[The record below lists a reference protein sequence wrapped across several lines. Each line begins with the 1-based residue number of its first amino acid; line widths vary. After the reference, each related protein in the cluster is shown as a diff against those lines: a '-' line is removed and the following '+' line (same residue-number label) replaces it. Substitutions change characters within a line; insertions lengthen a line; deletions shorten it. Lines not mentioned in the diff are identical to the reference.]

1 MTEFGVTKEGFVLKP
16 FEEILRDA
24 QQRVRDAFG
33 ADIDLSPTSTLAK
46 ILQVTADEDALL
58 WRRLEDVYYSQ
69 FVSTASGTDLDL
81 LGDDAGIVRR
91 HLFAEGQVELT
102 IEQPQ
107 PERVYVLPEGAI
119 LLTRGTPSHAFHTT
133 AAAKLS
139 ATAPRATVPAR
150 AFEEGPLGNIPAGA
164 IVAVDPDYLAD
175 HLEAAGPTTVTATN
189 PAPFDG
195 GQRRESDVDYRARQL
210 GFPREMWTEQRVLA
224 AALGVR
230 GVLDVLLSGPL
241 GGADVS
247 QSFFNLFLFN
257 QRAFGAER
265 PTGEPYFIDVV
276 VAHEP
281 TRPWRSTSS
290 VVGIYERVRA
300 EIELVRPAGIFF
312 NIVEAQHVE
321 VGVRATVI
329 ADPGMDAQAIQ
340 ASLTNRLAADLGSL
354 RLGGDVLFSQVM
366 RALVEQPGVLDV
378 QDLRLRRAP
387 AAAQQLTAGGVA
399 PAEEVIERATGE
411 NLELGPTEI
420 ATFRVGSELFDVVV
434 IGR

>member
-1 MTEFGVTKEGFVLKP
+1 MTELGVTPDGFALKG
-16 FEEILRDA
+16 FTQILADA
-24 QQRVRDAFG
+24 QQRVREMFG
-33 ADIDLSPTSTLAK
+33 PDVDLSPTSSLAK
-46 ILQVTADEDALL
+46 ILQVTAEEDALL

-69 FVSTASGTDLDL
+69 FVSTASGVDLDL
-81 LGDDAGIVRR
+81 LGDDAGIARR
-91 HLFAEGQVELT
+91 HLFAEGQVEITL
-102 IEQPQ
+102 EQPQ
-107 PERVYVLPEGAI
+107 PGRVYVLPEGAI
-119 LLTRGTPSHAFHTT
+119 LLTRGTPPQAFHST
-133 AAAKLS
+133 AAASLS
-139 ATAPRATVPAR
+139 AATPRVTVPAR
-150 AFEEGPLGNIPAGA
+150 AFEEGPRGNIPAGA
-164 IVAVDPDYLAD
+164 IAAVDPDYLAE
-175 HLEAAGPTTVTATN
+175 HLDAAGPTTVTATN

-241 GGADVS
+241 GGPDVS
-247 QSFFNLFLFN
+247 QSYFNLFLFN

-265 PTGEPYFIDVV
+265 PTGEPYFVDVI

-281 TRPWRSTSS
+281 TRPWRSTDP

-300 EIELVRPAGIFF
+300 EIELVRPAGMFF
-312 NIVEAQHVE
+312 NIVEARHVE
-321 VGVRATVI
+321 VAVRATVI
-329 ADPGMDAQAIQ
+329 ADPGMDAQAVQ
-340 ASLTNRLAADLGSL
+340 ASLTSRLAADLGSL

-378 QDLRLRRAP
+378 QDLRLRRTP
-387 AAAQQLTAGGVA
+387 AAPRQLTAGGVT
-399 PAEEVIERATGE
+399 PAEEVIEMATGE